1 VKGLCPPTHARHTSV
16 DCFYIK
22 ICISYNGYSFLLLR
36 KGPEKK
42 IMNSREY
49 KFRYWLSKS
58 SIKFQTVGLGLG
70 NSTIGEMYL
79 IYDEQ

>member
-1 VKGLCPPTHARHTSV
+1 M
-16 DCFYIK
+16 
-22 ICISYNGYSFLLLR
+22 LLR